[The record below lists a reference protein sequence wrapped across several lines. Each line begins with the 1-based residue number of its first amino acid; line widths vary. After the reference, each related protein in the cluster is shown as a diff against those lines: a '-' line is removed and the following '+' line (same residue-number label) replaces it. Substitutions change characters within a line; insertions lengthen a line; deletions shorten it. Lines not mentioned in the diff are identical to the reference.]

1 MYNME
6 TKVFFQ
12 FEVITNVLNNYVYR
26 YMVIKNV

>member
-1 MYNME
+1 MYNMK